1 MANPYA
7 QASAIAAPFAQIGN
21 QLLSG
26 QNAYEQGRTKMAQV
40 MAQEAQMKAHS
51 DLFNAQAD
59 KARSEAQIAQQRAQ
73 YQTPEFATKLAANLA
88 GLSEAQGGELAGYQ
102 QRGNWGVKPGAAL
115 HPDQSGPPMPD
126 MPDSVPDWYKPDVE
140 RRFNQARGVALGN
153 LAGTGNSKIDD
164 MTKAFVELLGQNR
177 TDQAIANPRLAAAIA
192 QGVAAGNGKAL
203 VNNLG
208 GNGVFN
214 QFTGAQDLNAVG
226 TSAAMENRAQAGNA
240 SASAALHR
248 AQIPEV
254 QARTELT
261 KSKIGQAQTITMPD
275 GTVVST
281 GAPMPK
287 LTEIQAKSQLFGSRA
302 AEADRLIR
310 ELEGKY
316 SPAAINAKMGAEG
329 VWGVGGALGAAGNAM
344 LSKEGQMAEQAQR
357 DFINAVLRQE
367 SGAVIGE
374 SEFSNAKKQY
384 FPQPGDSKEV
394 LAQKMNNRRL
404 AIEGLKVMAGPASS
418 LVNYGGK
425 PQQNSNSSALAE
437 AKAAIQAGA
446 PRELVI
452 QRLKQMGIDGGGI

>member
-21 QLLSG
+21 QLMSG

-40 MAQEAQMKAHS
+40 MAQEAQMRAHS

-59 KARSEAQIAQQRAQ
+59 KARSEAQIAQHRAQ

-102 QRGNWGVKPGAAL
+102 QRGNWGVKPGATL
-115 HPDQSGPPMPD
+115 PPDQSGPPMPD
-126 MPDSVPDWYKPDVE
+126 MPASVPEWYKPDVE

-153 LAGTGNSKIDD
+153 IAGTGNSKIDD
-164 MTKAFVELLGQNR
+164 MTKAFVDLLARN
-177 TDQAIANPRLAAAIA
+177 DYDASKSSPQALMQYAQSQYAQKGGAPFHQGAN
-192 QGVAAGNGKAL
+192 GVANVL
-203 VNNLG
+203 
-208 GNGVFN
+208 
-214 QFTGAQDLNAVG
+214 TGQENLNAVG

-425 PQQNSNSSALAE
+425 PQQNGNASALAE